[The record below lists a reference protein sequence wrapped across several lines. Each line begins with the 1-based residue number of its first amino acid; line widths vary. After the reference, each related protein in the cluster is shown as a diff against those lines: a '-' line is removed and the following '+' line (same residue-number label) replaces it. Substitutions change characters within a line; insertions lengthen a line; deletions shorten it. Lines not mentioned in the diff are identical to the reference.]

1 MTKLDRAKKIHEVT
15 MFGGESQQVGHLSC
29 IMRKPAFC
37 ICENEGA
44 ADLRGNHTADQ
55 CLCFCYKDNI
65 PLLPKSKIS
74 NL

>member
-37 ICENEGA
+37 I
-44 ADLRGNHTADQ
+44 
-55 CLCFCYKDNI
+55 
-65 PLLPKSKIS
+65 
-74 NL
+74 